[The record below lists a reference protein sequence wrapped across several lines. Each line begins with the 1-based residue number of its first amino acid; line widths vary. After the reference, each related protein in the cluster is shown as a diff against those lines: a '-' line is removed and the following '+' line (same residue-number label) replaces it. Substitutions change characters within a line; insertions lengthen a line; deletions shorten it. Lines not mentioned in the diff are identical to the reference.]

1 MPKVN
6 YEHLEQVRRSLKE
19 SNKTLESL
27 VEVYGLQ
34 KNEKVKKTISKN
46 NNSIEMLNEEYLDI
60 KQ

>member
-27 VEVYGLQ
+27 IEVYGLQ

>member
-27 VEVYGLQ
+27 IEVYGLQ

-46 NNSIEMLNEEYLDI
+46 NNSIEMLIEEYLDI

>member
-27 VEVYGLQ
+27 IVVYGLQ

-46 NNSIEMLNEEYLDI
+46 NNSIEMLNEEI
-60 KQ
+60 

>member
-27 VEVYGLQ
+27 IEVYGLQ

-46 NNSIEMLNEEYLDI
+46 SNSIEMLDEEYLAI